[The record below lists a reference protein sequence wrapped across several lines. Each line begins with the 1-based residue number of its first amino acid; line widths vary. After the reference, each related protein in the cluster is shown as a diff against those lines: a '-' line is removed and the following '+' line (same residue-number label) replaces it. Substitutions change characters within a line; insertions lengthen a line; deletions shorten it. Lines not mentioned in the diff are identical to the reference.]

1 MGQPSTATGLSN
13 ATNDVRSVCTMS
25 VTYQRQKKSAILAVS
40 FGLCIEFLLPMLNF
54 SQGLAAD
61 HLTNQI
67 TPIGVVDLETVS
79 MLLIIMLAFIA
90 GAFLGYY
97 LLRSGILGHARI
109 VELEQALA
117 ATETELADYK
127 QRVTEEF
134 TDTAEKFR
142 ALNRS
147 YEDLH
152 RQLAKSANAL
162 CGEAG
167 VPTLLDYAATPAL
180 QEPSADP
187 IDPDTTAVGVVSD
200 QAQAPLE
207 SKTTAP
213 LASSETESEH
223 SDAALESAEAAASA
237 TALQDSTR
245 PLDRP

>member
-1 MGQPSTATGLSN
+1 M
-13 ATNDVRSVCTMS
+13 V
-25 VTYQRQKKSAILAVS
+25 
-40 FGLCIEFLLPMLNF
+40 
-54 SQGLAAD
+54 
-61 HLTNQI
+61 
-67 TPIGVVDLETVS
+67 
-79 MLLIIMLAFIA
+79 LIIMLAFIA
-90 GAFLGYY
+90 GALLGYY

-167 VPTLLDYAATPAL
+167 VPTMLDYAASPAL
-180 QEPSADP
+180 QEPSTDP
-187 IDPDTTAVGVVSD
+187 IDSDAAAVDVVAD
-200 QAQAPLE
+200 QIEAPLD
-207 SKTTAP
+207 SKTTA
-213 LASSETESEH
+213 STEH
-223 SDAALESAEAAASA
+223 SEAVSEQADQEVEVLEAATPA
-237 TALQDSTR
+237 QDSAR
-245 PLDRP
+245 PPDRPQA

>member
-1 MGQPSTATGLSN
+1 
-13 ATNDVRSVCTMS
+13 
-25 VTYQRQKKSAILAVS
+25 
-40 FGLCIEFLLPMLNF
+40 MLNF
-54 SQGLAAD
+54 WSGLAAD
-61 HLTNQI
+61 SLTNLI
-67 TPIGVVDLETVS
+67 TPFGVADLETVS
-79 MLLIIMLAFIA
+79 TLLIIILAFIA

-152 RQLAKSANAL
+152 RQLAKSANTL

-180 QEPSADP
+180 QEPSTDP
-187 IDPDTTAVGVVSD
+187 IDSDTNAVDVVPD
-200 QAQAPLE
+200 QAD
-207 SKTTAP
+207 SKTTASTAP
-213 LASSETESEH
+213 GETESEH
-223 SDAALESAEAAASA
+223 TDAALESAEAAA
-237 TALQDSTR
+237 TVLQDSTR
-245 PLDRP
+245 PVDRP

>member
-1 MGQPSTATGLSN
+1 M
-13 ATNDVRSVCTMS
+13 
-25 VTYQRQKKSAILAVS
+25 
-40 FGLCIEFLLPMLNF
+40 
-54 SQGLAAD
+54 D

-67 TPIGVVDLETVS
+67 KPIGVADLETVS
-79 MLLIIMLAFIA
+79 TLLIIMLAFIA
-90 GAFLGYY
+90 GGLLGYY

-180 QEPSADP
+180 QEPSTDP
-187 IDPDTTAVGVVSD
+187 IDSDTNAVDVVPD
-200 QAQAPLE
+200 QAD
-207 SKTTAP
+207 SKTTASTAP
-213 LASSETESEH
+213 SETESEH
-223 SDAALESAEAAASA
+223 TDAALESAEAAA
-237 TALQDSTR
+237 TVPQDSTR
-245 PLDRP
+245 PVDRP

>member
-1 MGQPSTATGLSN
+1 
-13 ATNDVRSVCTMS
+13 
-25 VTYQRQKKSAILAVS
+25 
-40 FGLCIEFLLPMLNF
+40 MLNF
-54 SQGLAAD
+54 WSGLAAD
-61 HLTNQI
+61 SLTNLI
-67 TPIGVVDLETVS
+67 TPFGVADLETVS
-79 MLLIIMLAFIA
+79 TLLIIILAFIA

-187 IDPDTTAVGVVSD
+187 IDSDTKAADVVPDRAD
-200 QAQAPLE
+200 
-207 SKTTAP
+207 SKTTASIMP
-213 LASSETESEH
+213 SETESEH
-223 SDAALESAEAAASA
+223 GDAAFESADAAASA
-237 TALQDSTR
+237 TALQDTTT
-245 PLDRP
+245 PVDRP

>member
-1 MGQPSTATGLSN
+1 MA
-13 ATNDVRSVCTMS
+13 
-25 VTYQRQKKSAILAVS
+25 
-40 FGLCIEFLLPMLNF
+40 
-54 SQGLAAD
+54 
-61 HLTNQI
+61 
-67 TPIGVVDLETVS
+67 PIGVVDLETVVS
-79 MLLIIMLAFIA
+79 ADHNA
-90 GAFLGYY
+90 GVHC
-97 LLRSGILGHARI
+97 RGIFGLFTCCARYFGPLHV

-134 TDTAEKFR
+134 TDTAESF

-187 IDPDTTAVGVVSD
+187 QIQIRPQS
-200 QAQAPLE
+200 
-207 SKTTAP
+207 
-213 LASSETESEH
+213 
-223 SDAALESAEAAASA
+223 ALSRIRRKR
-237 TALQDSTR
+237 L
-245 PLDRP
+245 

>member
-1 MGQPSTATGLSN
+1 
-13 ATNDVRSVCTMS
+13 
-25 VTYQRQKKSAILAVS
+25 
-40 FGLCIEFLLPMLNF
+40 MLNF
-54 SQGLAAD
+54 WSGLAAD
-61 HLTNQI
+61 SLTNLI
-67 TPIGVVDLETVS
+67 TPFGVADLETVS
-79 MLLIIMLAFIA
+79 TLLIIILAFIA

-187 IDPDTTAVGVVSD
+187 IDSDTKAADVVPDRAD
-200 QAQAPLE
+200 L
-207 SKTTAP
+207 KTTASIAP
-213 LASSETESEH
+213 SETESEH
-223 SDAALESAEAAASA
+223 SDAALESADAAASA
-237 TALQDSTR
+237 TALQETTT
-245 PLDRP
+245 PVDRP

>member
-1 MGQPSTATGLSN
+1 
-13 ATNDVRSVCTMS
+13 
-25 VTYQRQKKSAILAVS
+25 
-40 FGLCIEFLLPMLNF
+40 
-54 SQGLAAD
+54 
-61 HLTNQI
+61 
-67 TPIGVVDLETVS
+67 

-117 ATETELADYK
+117 AAETELADYK

>member
-1 MGQPSTATGLSN
+1 M
-13 ATNDVRSVCTMS
+13 V
-25 VTYQRQKKSAILAVS
+25 
-40 FGLCIEFLLPMLNF
+40 
-54 SQGLAAD
+54 
-61 HLTNQI
+61 
-67 TPIGVVDLETVS
+67 
-79 MLLIIMLAFIA
+79 LIIMLAFIA
-90 GAFLGYY
+90 GALLGYY

-167 VPTLLDYAATPAL
+167 VPTLLDYAASPAL
-180 QEPSADP
+180 QEPSTDP
-187 IDPDTTAVGVVSD
+187 IDSDAAAVDVIAD
-200 QAQAPLE
+200 QVEAPLD
-207 SKTTAP
+207 SKTTA
-213 LASSETESEH
+213 STDHSEAVPEQADQEVEV
-223 SDAALESAEAAASA
+223 LEAAMPA
-237 TALQDSTR
+237 QDSAR
-245 PLDRP
+245 PADRPQA

>member
-1 MGQPSTATGLSN
+1 
-13 ATNDVRSVCTMS
+13 
-25 VTYQRQKKSAILAVS
+25 LAV
-40 FGLCIEFLLPMLNF
+40 
-54 SQGLAAD
+54 D
-61 HLTNQI
+61 HSTNHI
-67 TPIGVVDLETVS
+67 TPTGVADLETVS
-79 MLLIIMLAFIA
+79 TLLIIMLAFIA
-90 GAFLGYY
+90 GGLLGYY

-180 QEPSADP
+180 QEPSTDP
-187 IDPDTTAVGVVSD
+187 IDSDTNAVDVVPD
-200 QAQAPLE
+200 QAD
-207 SKTTAP
+207 SKTTASTAP
-213 LASSETESEH
+213 SETEPEH
-223 SDAALESAEAAASA
+223 TDAALESAAAA
-237 TALQDSTR
+237 TVPQDSTR
-245 PLDRP
+245 PVDRP

>member
-1 MGQPSTATGLSN
+1 
-13 ATNDVRSVCTMS
+13 
-25 VTYQRQKKSAILAVS
+25 
-40 FGLCIEFLLPMLNF
+40 
-54 SQGLAAD
+54 
-61 HLTNQI
+61 
-67 TPIGVVDLETVS
+67 

-223 SDAALESAEAAASA
+223 SLSYVHPPVPPLSTALSYTRHAASRGI
-237 TALQDSTR
+237 TV
-245 PLDRP
+245 

>member
-1 MGQPSTATGLSN
+1 MSKDKVNFGQD
-13 ATNDVRSVCTMS
+13 DVQDVSKDAVAAKEVETQQETLQAEDQLEMS
-25 VTYQRQKKSAILAVS
+25 A
-40 FGLCIEFLLPMLNF
+40 E
-54 SQGLAAD
+54 
-61 HLTNQI
+61 
-67 TPIGVVDLETVS
+67 EE
-79 MLLIIMLAFIA
+79 IA
-90 GAFLGYY
+90 SLY
-97 LLRSGILGHARI
+97 ARI

-142 ALNRS
+142 ALNRG

-187 IDPDTTAVGVVSD
+187 IDSDTKAADVVPDRAD
-200 QAQAPLE
+200 L
-207 SKTTAP
+207 KTTASIAP
-213 LASSETESEH
+213 SETESEL
-223 SDAALESAEAAASA
+223 SDAALESADAAASA
-237 TALQDSTR
+237 TALQDTTT
-245 PLDRP
+245 PVDRP

>member
-1 MGQPSTATGLSN
+1 
-13 ATNDVRSVCTMS
+13 
-25 VTYQRQKKSAILAVS
+25 
-40 FGLCIEFLLPMLNF
+40 MLNF
-54 SQGLAAD
+54 WSGLAVD

-67 TPIGVVDLETVS
+67 KPIGAADLETVS
-79 MLLIIMLAFIA
+79 TLLIIMLAFIA
-90 GAFLGYY
+90 GGLLGYY

-167 VPTLLDYAATPAL
+167 VPTLLDYAAIPAL
-180 QEPSADP
+180 QEPSTDP
-187 IDPDTTAVGVVSD
+187 IDSDTNAVDVVPD
-200 QAQAPLE
+200 QAD
-207 SKTTAP
+207 SKTTASTAP
-213 LASSETESEH
+213 SETEPEH
-223 SDAALESAEAAASA
+223 TDAALESAEAAA
-237 TALQDSTR
+237 TVLQDSTR
-245 PLDRP
+245 PVDRP

>member
-1 MGQPSTATGLSN
+1 
-13 ATNDVRSVCTMS
+13 
-25 VTYQRQKKSAILAVS
+25 
-40 FGLCIEFLLPMLNF
+40 MLNLW
-54 SQGLAAD
+54 SGLAAD
-61 HLTNQI
+61 SLTNLI
-67 TPIGVVDLETVS
+67 TPFGVADLETVS
-79 MLLIIMLAFIA
+79 TLLIIILAFIA

-187 IDPDTTAVGVVSD
+187 IDSDTKAADVVPDRAD
-200 QAQAPLE
+200 
-207 SKTTAP
+207 SKTTASIMP
-213 LASSETESEH
+213 SETESEH
-223 SDAALESAEAAASA
+223 TDAALESAEVAA
-237 TALQDSTR
+237 TVLQDSTK
-245 PLDRP
+245 PVDRP

>member
-1 MGQPSTATGLSN
+1 MDHSTN
-13 ATNDVRSVCTMS
+13 
-25 VTYQRQKKSAILAVS
+25 
-40 FGLCIEFLLPMLNF
+40 
-54 SQGLAAD
+54 
-61 HLTNQI
+61 HI
-67 TPIGVVDLETVS
+67 TPTGVADLETVS
-79 MLLIIMLAFIA
+79 TLLIIMLAFIA
-90 GAFLGYY
+90 GGLLGYY

-180 QEPSADP
+180 QEPSTDP
-187 IDPDTTAVGVVSD
+187 IDSDTNAVDVVPD
-200 QAQAPLE
+200 QAD
-207 SKTTAP
+207 SKTAGSIAP
-213 LASSETESEH
+213 GETESEH
-223 SDAALESAEAAASA
+223 TDAALESAEAAA
-237 TALQDSTR
+237 TVLQDSTK
-245 PLDRP
+245 PVDRP